1 MGQSFLVFL
10 SNVKVKDNKLKR
22 KKIYFKEL

>member
-22 KKIYFKEL
+22 KKTYFKEL